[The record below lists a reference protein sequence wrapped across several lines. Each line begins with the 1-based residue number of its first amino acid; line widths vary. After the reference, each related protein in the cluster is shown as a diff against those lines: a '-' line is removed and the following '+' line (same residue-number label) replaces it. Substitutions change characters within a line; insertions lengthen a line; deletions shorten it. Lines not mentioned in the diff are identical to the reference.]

1 MARDVERGA
10 KAGGAQTR
18 LKKVNEMAMEDMS
31 WADGWYH
38 HRSPTYFG
46 LPAHKELS
54 KVRRLEVL
62 LLKIPS

>member
-18 LKKVNEMAMEDMS
+18 LKKVREVAMENMS
-31 WADGWYH
+31 WADGIIIG
-38 HRSPTYFG
+38 SPTYFG

-54 KVRRLEVL
+54 KVWPSEVL